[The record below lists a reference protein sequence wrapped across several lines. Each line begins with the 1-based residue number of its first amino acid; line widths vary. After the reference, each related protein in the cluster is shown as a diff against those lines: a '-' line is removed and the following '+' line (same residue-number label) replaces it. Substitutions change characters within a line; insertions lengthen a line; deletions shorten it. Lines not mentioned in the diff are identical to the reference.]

1 MSAWLSLL
9 AGAVLGA
16 VASLA
21 AAVYFQD
28 RWKDASD
35 RRRRLRRSKAVAR
48 SWVGGDSPV
57 SIAGILTSVYLIEG
71 DGDLV
76 IEPSNVR
83 ISCRSGYAEMPAL
96 VTAARNR
103 IARQLA
109 AAGRDQQR
117 MVRPWNSMS
126 MVALTGYHVSRTAD
140 KEDAVVYI
148 DTCLNDYATFAATVL
163 RLDEEVETLDGHG
176 ERTLTTLR
184 QSFMPT
190 SETVTEIVRHPL
202 PFLANGIGVMLLAFT
217 DDNKILLSHRRL
229 ESRARPGECD
239 VTVVEGIDA
248 NFDSSGAGRLDIY
261 ATAVRGCRE
270 ELGVEITPADVRI
283 LAFGVDMAYYQWN
296 FFGMVDLKLTAD
308 EVLAYHAIHAK
319 DRWEG
324 KIEPVNLDPVDV
336 FDRLRQEKTW
346 DCALITTHLALCKK
360 CGVKSTGLAA
370 DRVFGIA
377 NRKPPWRSS

>member
-21 AAVYFQD
+21 AAVYFQE
-28 RWKDASD
+28 RWKQASD

-48 SWVGGDSPV
+48 SWVGGDSPI
-57 SIAGILTSVYLIEG
+57 SIAGIPTSVYLIEG
-71 DGDLV
+71 DGDLI
-76 IEPSNVR
+76 IEPRNVR
-83 ISCRSGYAEMPAL
+83 ISCRSEYAEMPVL
-96 VTAARNR
+96 VAAAKKRA
-103 IARQLA
+103 ARQLTA
-109 AAGRDQQR
+109 ASRDQKR
-117 MVRPWNSMS
+117 MVRPWNSMN
-126 MVALTGYHVSRTAD
+126 MVALTRYHVSRTAD
-140 KEDAVVYI
+140 KEEAVIYV

-163 RLDEEVETLDGHG
+163 RLDDEIETSDGHG
-176 ERTLTTLR
+176 ERALTTLR
-184 QSFMPT
+184 QRFMPT
-190 SETVTEIVRHPL
+190 PEAATEIVRHPL
-202 PFLANGIGVMLLAFT
+202 PFLANGVGVMLLAFT
-217 DDNKILLSHRRL
+217 DDDKVLLSHRRL

-248 NFDSSGAGRLDIY
+248 NFDSNGVGRLDIY

-283 LAFGVDMAYYQWN
+283 LAFGVDMTYYQWN
-296 FFGMVDLKLTAD
+296 FLGMVDLKLTAD
-308 EVLAYHAIHAK
+308 EVLTYHAIHAK

-324 KIEPVNLDPVDV
+324 KIEPVSLDAVGI

-346 DCALITTHLALCKK
+346 DCALITTYLALCKK
-360 CGVKSTGLAA
+360 CGVKSTAMAA